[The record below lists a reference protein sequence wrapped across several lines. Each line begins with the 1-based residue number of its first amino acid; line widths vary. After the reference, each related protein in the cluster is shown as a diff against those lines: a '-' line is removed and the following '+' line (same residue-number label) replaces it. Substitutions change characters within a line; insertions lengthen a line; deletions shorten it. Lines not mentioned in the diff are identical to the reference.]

1 MSAPAA
7 TEVTARPYK
16 SARISIVVAA
26 VVLVAFLICAV
37 LLPRTTDGV
46 TFTGA
51 DQVGIFG
58 CGVLVAIGI
67 LCFTRPRLRAGASG
81 VDTRSFFGGYRHVDW
96 GLVTAVEFPPKGRFA
111 RLVLPG
117 DELVTLYAVQRG
129 DAERSVVI
137 MRQLRALHAAH
148 SDARG

>member
-1 MSAPAA
+1 MSAA
-7 TEVTARPYK
+7 TASAVVTARPYK
-16 SARISIVVAA
+16 SARISIAVAA
-26 VVLVAFLICAV
+26 VVVIAFAICAV
-37 LLPRTTDGV
+37 ILPRTTDGV

-67 LCFTRPRLRAGASG
+67 LCFTRPRIRADASG

-96 GLVTAVEFPPKGRFA
+96 GLVTTVEFPPKGRFA

-117 DELVTLYAVQRG
+117 DELITLYAVQRG
-129 DAERSVVI
+129 DSERSVVI
-137 MRQLRALHAAH
+137 MRQLRALHAGH
-148 SDARG
+148 S